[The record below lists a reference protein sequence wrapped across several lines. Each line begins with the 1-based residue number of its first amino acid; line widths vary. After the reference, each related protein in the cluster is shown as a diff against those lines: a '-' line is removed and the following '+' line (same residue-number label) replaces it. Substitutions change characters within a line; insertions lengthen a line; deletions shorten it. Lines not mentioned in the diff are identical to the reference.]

1 MSHRKTVAF
10 LFHPVYLLLPELNTK
25 TMTLFSG
32 SKTEANIARAYMI
45 ESANIRRCEI
55 YAKQAKRD
63 GYEQISAIFLE
74 VAEQKRSH
82 TKTLYKFLE
91 DSNIEISLPFRS
103 KGIGDTIQ
111 CLREVAAAESEEAD
125 GLFGEFERIAWEEG
139 FKQAATKLKLFRR
152 IKTFYHERY
161 ERLIFNIEEGIVFK
175 RDKKVKWI
183 CRKCG
188 LIYESERAL
197 KNCPGCEHPQA
208 YFEILAENY

>member
-1 MSHRKTVAF
+1 METLSG
-10 LFHPVYLLLPELNTK
+10 TK
-25 TMTLFSG
+25 TETNLA
-32 SKTEANIARAYMI
+32 KTWLI
-45 ESANIRRCEI
+45 ETANIRRYEI
-55 YAKQAKRD
+55 FAKQIKSE
-63 GYEQISAIFLE
+63 GYEQMAAIFLE

-82 TKTLYKFLE
+82 TKTIYKFLE
-91 DSNIEISLPFRS
+91 DCAFEISLPFS
-103 KGIGDTIQ
+103 GKTPGNTLDCLKTASALEIQ
-111 CLREVAAAESEEAD
+111 ESD

-139 FKQAATKLKLFRR
+139 FKRVATKLKLFRQ
-152 IKTFYHERY
+152 IKLFYHERF
-161 ERLIFNIEEGIVFK
+161 EALIANIEEGRVFK

>member
-1 MSHRKTVAF
+1 MENFT
-10 LFHPVYLLLPELNTK
+10 
-25 TMTLFSG
+25 G
-32 SKTEANIARAYMI
+32 SKTELNIAKAWMI
-45 ESANIRRCEI
+45 ESANIRKCEI
-55 YAKQAKRD
+55 FAKQAKRD
-63 GYEQISAIFLE
+63 GYEQMAAIFME

-91 DSNIEISLPFRS
+91 NSTIEVSVPVS
-103 KGIGDTIQ
+103 AKGIGGVLD
-111 CLREVAAAESEEAD
+111 CLLESSENELHEASVI
-125 GLFGEFERIAWEEG
+125 FEEFERIAWEEG
-139 FKQAATKLKLFRR
+139 FKKVATKLKLFRQ
-152 IKTFYHERY
+152 IKQFYHERY
-161 ERLIFNIEEGIVFK
+161 QVLAQNIEEGKTFK

>member
-1 MSHRKTVAF
+1 MEDFK
-10 LFHPVYLLLPELNTK
+10 
-25 TMTLFSG
+25 G
-32 SKTEANIARAYMI
+32 SKTELNVARAWMI

-55 YAKQAKRD
+55 FAKQAKND
-63 GYEQISAIFLE
+63 GYEQISAILSE

-91 DSNIEISLPFRS
+91 NSQVEISLPFNS
-103 KGIGDTIQ
+103 KGIGGVLE
-111 CLREVAAAESEEAD
+111 CLLESAETESAEAD
-125 GLFGEFERIAWEEG
+125 GLFEQFEQIAWEEG
-139 FKQAATKLKLFRR
+139 FKGIATKFKLFRR
-152 IKTFYHERY
+152 IKQFYHERY
-161 ERLIFNIEEGIVFK
+161 AILAQNIEEGKVFK

>member
-1 MSHRKTVAF
+1 
-10 LFHPVYLLLPELNTK
+10 
-25 TMTLFSG
+25 MTTWSG
-32 SKTEANIARAYMI
+32 SKTEANLAKAYMI

-82 TKTLYKFLE
+82 TKTLYKFLG

-103 KGIGDTIQ
+103 KGIGDTMQ
-111 CLREVAAAESEEAD
+111 CLREVAAAEKEEAD
-125 GLFGEFERIAWEEG
+125 GLFEEFERIAWEEG

-152 IKTFYHERY
+152 IKSFYQERY
-161 ERLIFNIEEGIVFK
+161 EKLIFNIEEGIVFK